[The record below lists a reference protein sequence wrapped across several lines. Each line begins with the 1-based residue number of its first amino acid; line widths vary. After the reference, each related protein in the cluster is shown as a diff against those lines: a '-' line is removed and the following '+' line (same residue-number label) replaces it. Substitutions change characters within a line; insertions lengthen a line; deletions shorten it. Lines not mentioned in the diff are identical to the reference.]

1 MDLNEPFQEKQ
12 PIDHSRTMFVHF
24 TCCSNMRTFPTRFYA
39 LWQKYFGES
48 PINDINPI
56 VGTRN
61 VNNLQRRLI
70 HIRQY

>member
-1 MDLNEPFQEKQ
+1 
-12 PIDHSRTMFVHF
+12 
-24 TCCSNMRTFPTRFYA
+24 MRTFPTRFYA